1 MNKKIGLFFG
11 SFDPIHNGH
20 IQIANNPY
28 FVQFDQ
34 IWFLVTP
41 ESPFKKGKIIAS
53 FYDRLEMVKLSISD
67 NKKFVPSDLENQL
80 SPPYYTANTLSFLQA
95 KYSNYSF
102 EIIMGSD
109 NYLSLLN
116 GDWYKA
122 DYILNN
128 FRIIIYPRDQR
139 IIEPNPLLTV
149 ISSDLID
156 LSSTSI
162 RLSLSDSFDGI
173 NKLPLPPLVKE
184 YIKTKNLYSSDNQ

>member
-20 IQIANNPY
+20 IQIVNNPY
-28 FVQFDQ
+28 FFQFDQ

-53 FYDRLEMVKLSISD
+53 FYDRLEMVKLSIRD

-122 DYILNN
+122 DFILNN
-128 FRIIIYPRDQR
+128 FRIIIYPRDQE

-162 RLSLSDSFDGI
+162 RLSLSDSFDEI
-173 NKLPLPPLVKE
+173 NTLPLPSPVKE